1 MKTFGKRLRGAL
13 ALLAGVTS
21 VALHPVPSSAQDFSG
36 RPIRMLVG
44 LAAGG
49 ATDVMARI
57 VAQKMSEGLRTP
69 ILVENKAGGNFIPA
83 VRELTGSAPDGHTL
97 FFISTS
103 TLITQPL
110 HPDYPFDLT
119 KLTPICQVAT
129 GPLIL
134 VVRKD
139 LPIKNLS
146 DLVAYAKANPGKLSF
161 GAGGGTGSSLYFATE
176 LLKSKTGITAAT
188 IPYRGAGPALNDLLG
203 GHIDAMFDAMPVM
216 ANQVKAG
223 TVTPLAV
230 TSTKRSSALPDVP
243 TVMESGVP
251 DYEIAGWFGILAP
264 AGMPPAI
271 AQRLRDEV
279 AKAVAAPD
287 VVAQLDSQ
295 GMQPLASQPAEWHDY
310 MLVELERYAKI
321 IKDANIK
328 PEPD

>member
-1 MKTFGKRLRGAL
+1 MR
-13 ALLAGVTS
+13 
-21 VALHPVPSSAQDFSG
+21 D
-36 RPIRMLVG
+36 
-44 LAAGG
+44 
-49 ATDVMARI
+49 
-57 VAQKMSEGLRTP
+57 
-69 ILVENKAGGNFIPA
+69 
-83 VRELTGSAPDGHTL
+83 LTGAPPDGHTL

-119 KLTPICQVAT
+119 KLTPVCQVAT

-139 LPIKNLS
+139 LGIKS
-146 DLVAYAKANPGKLSF
+146 IHELVDYAKQNPGKLSF

-223 TVTPLAV
+223 TVTALAV
-230 TSTKRSSALPDVP
+230 TSPQRSSALPDVP

-287 VVAQLDSQ
+287 VIAQLDSQ
-295 GMQPLASQPAEWHDY
+295 GMAPLASQPKEWHDY
-310 MLVELERYAKI
+310 MLAELDRYAKI

-328 PEPD
+328 PESD